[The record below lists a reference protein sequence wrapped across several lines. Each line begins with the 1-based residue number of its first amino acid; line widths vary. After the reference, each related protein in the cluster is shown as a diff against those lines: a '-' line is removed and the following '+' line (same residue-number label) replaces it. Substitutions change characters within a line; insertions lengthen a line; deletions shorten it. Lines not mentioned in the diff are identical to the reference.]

1 MSYCK
6 ASAVVEATP
15 EIIWGT
21 CFAPMRWELWDHN
34 IKQLKNTSGPC
45 ENGTTCIFQQKDG
58 KDFFFTLSNVRT
70 NHTLHFSGVA
80 LGGTIKADGK
90 ICITPIDNVYTKID
104 YSFELSGSV
113 GFVVAIL
120 KKRAVVEGTEGGL
133 ANMVTMAE
141 EAQEAEIINMN

>member
-1 MSYCK
+1 M
-6 ASAVVEATP
+6 
-15 EIIWGT
+15 
-21 CFAPMRWELWDHN
+21 
-34 IKQLKNTSGPC
+34 
-45 ENGTTCIFQQKDG
+45 
-58 KDFFFTLSNVRT
+58 
-70 NHTLHFSGVA
+70 
-80 LGGTIKADGK
+80 GGTIKAEGK
-90 ICITPIDNVYTKID
+90 ICITPINNVYTKVD